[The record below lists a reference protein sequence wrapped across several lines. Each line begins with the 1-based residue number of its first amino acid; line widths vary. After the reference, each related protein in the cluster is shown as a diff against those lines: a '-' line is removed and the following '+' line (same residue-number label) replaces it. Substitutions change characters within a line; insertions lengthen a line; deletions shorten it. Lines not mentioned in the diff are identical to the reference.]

1 MTGPCYL
8 HLFIFSK
15 IFKFNVKAF
24 HEIYSPTFV
33 FRSPLRSGGW
43 MPSICE
49 SKLKLHNVT
58 VTDLGRDAEC
68 LALNW
73 REKRWRFS
81 LWFDAELTRTG
92 MMTNTFFLLHAAAC
106 YSVERTL
113 VFEQV
118 RRRRQRC
125 DARPTWWILI
135 TQSTHTQL
143 AVGGEKETLVYSS
156 SPVPRISIFTSCG
169 RDGASVGFLSEG
181 TFFCRVLFIPLLFP
195 PSFDTTPWRTYASR
209 AHLTGRGK
217 HTKTSRL
224 YPAQPWS
231 RVTTI
236 LIDSFTSSCLQG
248 PRNDPTNFSSRAS
261 WLNCSGE
268 NSSFT
273 IPDIMKCVIV
283 KREE

>member
-1 MTGPCYL
+1 MTWPCYL

-118 RRRRQRC
+118 RRRRRRC

-135 TQSTHTQL
+135 TQSTHPTR
-143 AVGGEKETLVYSS
+143 GWGWEGNSSIFFFSS
-156 SPVPRISIFTSCG
+156 SSHFYIYILRSGRRFGWVSFG
-169 RDGASVGFLSEG
+169 RDI
-181 TFFCRVLFIPLLFP
+181 FCRVLFIPLLFP

-217 HTKTSRL
+217 HTKTFRL
-224 YPAQPWS
+224 YSA
-231 RVTTI
+231 
-236 LIDSFTSSCLQG
+236 
-248 PRNDPTNFSSRAS
+248 
-261 WLNCSGE
+261 
-268 NSSFT
+268 
-273 IPDIMKCVIV
+273 
-283 KREE
+283 